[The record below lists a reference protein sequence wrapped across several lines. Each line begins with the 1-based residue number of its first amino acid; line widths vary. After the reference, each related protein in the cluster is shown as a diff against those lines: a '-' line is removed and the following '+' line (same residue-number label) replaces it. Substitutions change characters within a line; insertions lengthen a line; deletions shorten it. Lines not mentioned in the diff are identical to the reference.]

1 MAVSSLKGAA
11 ITAVGAVEI
20 VKMLMQALIKIFR
33 APIAVWLYTNGYKAI
48 RDVLSAVRGQVRIS
62 PLLDG

>member
-20 VKMLMQALIKIFR
+20 VKMLMQAPIKIFR
-33 APIAVWLYTNGYKAI
+33 APIAVWLYTN
-48 RDVLSAVRGQVRIS
+48 
-62 PLLDG
+62 